1 MHWNT
6 NSFIPRKTVYGK
18 CPKCRTKSQLEVLSS
33 NPGNEKFR
41 CNMCYNKFTMDE
53 LWDGIQPI
61 ESILYCNINEFVKL
75 IEVTIVLKIQE
86 INIEICVGPN

>member
-1 MHWNT
+1 
-6 NSFIPRKTVYGK
+6 
-18 CPKCRTKSQLEVLSS
+18 
-33 NPGNEKFR
+33 
-41 CNMCYNKFTMDE
+41 MDE

>member
-1 MHWNT
+1 MDYDT
-6 NSFIPRKTVYGK
+6 IILISRKTVYGK

-53 LWDGIQPI
+53 L
-61 ESILYCNINEFVKL
+61 
-75 IEVTIVLKIQE
+75 
-86 INIEICVGPN
+86 